1 MRPPLSFLPS
11 FGFFLA
17 SLAPFRVPTLAFP
30 FSLPIE
36 PILALNRL
44 FSHSVA
50 RLPTLLT
57 TPSILL
63 PFLHDPC
70 SSQHLILPLALP
82 LRASHSFPARS
93 LFLALNLFSFA
104 RYARYAPCSFA
115 DKELSDLD
123 EVIGGS
129 AWGAATVAAGDGS
142 RQPTARELAIAKNQ
156 GKRFAETVATFVRGK
171 Q

>member
-1 MRPPLSFLPS
+1 MRPSS
-11 FGFFLA
+11 RFFLFLFLLFG
-17 SLAPFRVPTLAFP
+17 STGILLSGFPLPPTSSSSPTPGPLLPHIRSFTLLPTAPFPSHFSCTCLVPT
-30 FSLPIE
+30 SL
-36 PILALNRL
+36 
-44 FSHSVA
+44 V
-50 RLPTLLT
+50 
-57 TPSILL
+57 
-63 PFLHDPC
+63 
-70 SSQHLILPLALP
+70 HL
-82 LRASHSFPARS
+82 RS
-93 LFLALNLFSFA
+93 LFLALKLFSFA